1 MVGGRENF
9 AFFDA
14 GGKSTDWSDI
24 VVLID
29 VLQIVGVRFQWKPDE
44 MQFFDKMS
52 QNLGWRFC
60 LFVFVKTKASVPHF
74 SVYWRF
80 LPSGEHLVNF
90 SNPRRPQIALKSTP
104 KTHGPVLLF
113 SVIIELP

>member
-9 AFFDA
+9 AFFDG

-52 QNLGWRFC
+52 QNCGWSVFVC
-60 LFVFVKTKASVPHF
+60 LFLSKPRP
-74 SVYWRF
+74 RF
-80 LPSGEHLVNF
+80 LTFLCIGVFYHQENIL
-90 SNPRRPQIALKSTP
+90 
-104 KTHGPVLLF
+104 
-113 SVIIELP
+113 